1 MLNAYVN
8 VNMTQQ
14 PENYFEWCL
23 VANVVSEQPFG
34 ENHEIQ
40 YGTKH
45 FSQNTKV
52 YCSAPTWGDG
62 YEKIVVVGRHR
73 GSSRLV
79 TMVINEKLLTNW
91 RARYV
96 YLPKLKGSF
105 FRSWRSKEDVEGW
118 AKSIPRWQEARNA
131 RKKGF
136 EKLHPNEVLIH
147 AVILDKIADV
157 QQAIERGADVNYL
170 NHDGLTPLTLALS
183 RGQYSI
189 LTQFLL
195 EKGADVKTISYQFL
209 EKVTQKPSKYPEVVF
224 RLVEQAI
231 DELFPHSQRFD

>member
-1 MLNAYVN
+1 
-8 VNMTQQ
+8 MTEQ
-14 PENYFEWCL
+14 FEKYLEWYL
-23 VANVVSEQPFG
+23 VANVISEQPFG
-34 ENHEIQ
+34 ENHEIR

-45 FSQNTKV
+45 FSPNTKV

-62 YEKIVVVGRHR
+62 YEKIVVAGRHR

-79 TMVINEKLLTNW
+79 KMVIHEKRLTNW

-105 FRSWRSKEDVEGW
+105 SIRHWDSKEQVEGF
-118 AKSIPRWQEARNA
+118 AKAIPRWQEARNA

-147 AVILDKIADV
+147 ALILSRVAEVK
-157 QQAIERGADVNYL
+157 QAIERGADVNYL
-170 NHDGLTPLTLALS
+170 NHDGLTPLTLALGRRQHS
-183 RGQYSI
+183 
-189 LTQFLL
+189 LFTQLLL
-195 EKGADVKTISYQFL
+195 EKGADIKTISYQFL
-209 EKVTQKPSKYPEVVF
+209 EEVTQNASEYPEPVF

-231 DELFPHSQRFD
+231 DELFPHSKKFD

>member
-1 MLNAYVN
+1 
-8 VNMTQQ
+8 MTEQF
-14 PENYFEWCL
+14 EKCLEWCL
-23 VANVVSEQPFG
+23 VANVISEQPFG

-45 FSQNTKV
+45 FSPNTKV
-52 YCSAPTWGDG
+52 YCSAQIWGDG
-62 YEKIVVVGRHR
+62 YDKIVVVGRHR
-73 GSSRLV
+73 GSSKLV
-79 TMVINEKLLTNW
+79 RMVIDEKRLTNW

-105 FRSWRSKEDVEGW
+105 YMRSWDSKEQVEGF
-118 AKSIPRWQEARNA
+118 AKSIYQWREAKNA

-136 EKLHPNEVLIH
+136 EKFHPNEVLIY
-147 AVILDKIADV
+147 ALILDRVADV
-157 QQAIERGADVNYL
+157 QQAIERGADVNHL
-170 NHDGLTPLTLALS
+170 SHDGFTPLTLALS
-183 RGQYSI
+183 RSSYSRLTRSYSP

-195 EKGADVKTISYQFL
+195 EKGADIKTISYQFL
-209 EKVTQKPSKYPEVVF
+209 EKVTQNPSLYPQPVF

>member
-1 MLNAYVN
+1 
-8 VNMTQQ
+8 MTEQ
-14 PENYFEWCL
+14 PEKCLEWYL
-23 VANVVSEQPFG
+23 VANVISEQPFG

-45 FSQNTKV
+45 FSPNTKV

-62 YEKIVVVGRHR
+62 YERIVVVGRHR
-73 GSSRLV
+73 GSSRLI
-79 TMVINEKLLTNW
+79 TMVIDEKRLTNW

-96 YLPKLKGSF
+96 YLPNVKGSF
-105 FRSWRSKEDVEGW
+105 FRSWNSKEQVEGF
-118 AKSIPRWQEARNA
+118 AKAIPRWQEARNA

-136 EKLHPNEVLIH
+136 EKLHQNEVLIH
-147 AVILDKIADV
+147 ALMLGRVADV

-183 RGQYSI
+183 RGQYS
-189 LTQFLL
+189 LFTQLLL
-195 EKGADVKTISYQFL
+195 EKGADIKNISYQFL
-209 EKVTQKPSKYPEVVF
+209 EYVTQNTSEYPEPVF

-231 DELFPHSQRFD
+231 DELFPHSKKFD